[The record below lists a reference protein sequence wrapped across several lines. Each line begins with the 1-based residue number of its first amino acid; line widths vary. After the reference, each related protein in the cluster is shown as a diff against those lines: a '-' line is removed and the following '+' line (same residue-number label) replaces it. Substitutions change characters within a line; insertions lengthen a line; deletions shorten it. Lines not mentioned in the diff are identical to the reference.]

1 MPRSVNAVASRRR
14 RKKMMKHA
22 KGYFGRRKNTKW
34 MKISGLV
41 IGGLALFIF
50 IASQIG
56 WISSEEPISVKTKLV
71 EKRDII
77 ETVSASGKIQP
88 ETEVKISPDVSG
100 EIVSLYVME
109 GDKVE
114 KGDLLLKIKPDTYQ
128 SMLERSQASLNTSKS
143 ALEKAIAQ
151 LSESESN
158 FSRNKIL
165 FENGTISRSE
175 FEKIEASYKVAV
187 LSVEDGEYMVSS
199 AEASLREA
207 QENLNK
213 TNIYAPISGTI
224 SRLNIELGERV
235 VGTAQ
240 MAGTELL
247 RLANL
252 KLMEVA
258 VEVNENDINSVS
270 LNDTALI
277 EVDAYLGNTYKG
289 IVSEIAN
296 SANVMGVSAD
306 QVTNFEVKVRIL
318 DEVSFRPGMTATV
331 DIQTERAYGVL
342 SLPIQAVTTRKDTAN
357 IEDKVECV
365 FAFEE
370 NTANFIKV
378 ETGIQN
384 DEFIQIISGLKEGQ
398 DIITGPYSAVSRLLE
413 DDAFVSKSGGDG
425 SAGGSSFSISVS
437 KSQ

>member
-1 MPRSVNAVASRRR
+1 MKAVLFIIIGAVLF
-14 RKKMMKHA
+14 
-22 KGYFGRRKNTKW
+22 YFGRRKNTKW
-34 MKISGLV
+34 MKASGLV
-41 IGGLALFIF
+41 IGGLAFFIF
-50 IASQIG
+50 LATQIG
-56 WISSEEPISVKTKLV
+56 WISNEDPFSVKTELV

-100 EIVSLYVME
+100 EIVSLFVME

-252 KLMEVA
+252 NLMEVA

-331 DIQTERAYGVL
+331 DIQTERAYAVL

-357 IEDKVECV
+357 TEDKVECV
-365 FAFEE
+365 FAFQD
-370 NTANFIKV
+370 NAANFIKV

-384 DEFIQIISGLKEGQ
+384 DEFIQIISGLELGQ
-398 DIITGPYSAVSRLLE
+398 DIIIGPYSAVSRLLE
-413 DDAFVSKSGGDG
+413 DDAFVSKSGGEG

-437 KSQ
+437 SSQ

>member
-1 MPRSVNAVASRRR
+1 MKAVLVIIIGAVLF
-14 RKKMMKHA
+14 
-22 KGYFGRRKNTKW
+22 YFGRRKNTKW

-252 KLMEVA
+252 NLMEVA

-277 EVDAYLGNTYKG
+277 EVDAYLGNIYKG

-331 DIQTERAYGVL
+331 DIQTERAYAVL

-357 IEDKVECV
+357 TDDKVECV

-384 DEFIQIISGLKEGQ
+384 DEFIQIISGLEKGQ
-398 DIITGPYSAVSRLLE
+398 DIIIGPYSAVSRLLE

-425 SAGGSSFSISVS
+425 SAGGSSFSFSVS
-437 KSQ
+437 SSQ

>member
-1 MPRSVNAVASRRR
+1 MNAVLFIIIGAVLF
-14 RKKMMKHA
+14 
-22 KGYFGRRKNTKW
+22 YFGRRKNTKW
-34 MKISGLV
+34 MKVSGLV
-41 IGGLALFIF
+41 IGGISFFIF
-50 IASQIG
+50 IATQIG
-56 WISSEEPISVKTKLV
+56 WISSEDPISVKTELV

-252 KLMEVA
+252 NLMEVA

-331 DIQTERAYGVL
+331 DIQTERAYAVL

-357 IEDKVECV
+357 IQDKVECV

-370 NTANFIKV
+370 NNANFIKV

-384 DEFIQIISGLKEGQ
+384 DEFIQIISGLEEGQ
-398 DIITGPYSAVSRLLE
+398 DIIIGPYSAVSRLLE
-413 DDAFVSKSGGDG
+413 DDAFVAKSSGASVGAG
-425 SAGGSSFSISVS
+425 SYSISITS
-437 KSQ
+437 E

>member
-1 MPRSVNAVASRRR
+1 MKAVLFIIIGAVLF
-14 RKKMMKHA
+14 
-22 KGYFGRRKNTKW
+22 YFGRRKNTKW
-34 MKISGLV
+34 MKITGLV
-41 IGGLALFIF
+41 IGGISLFIF
-50 IASQIG
+50 IATQVG
-56 WISSEEPISVKTKLV
+56 WISSEDPISVKTELV
-71 EKRDII
+71 ETRDII

-252 KLMEVA
+252 NLMEVA

-277 EVDAYLGNTYKG
+277 EVDAYLGNIYKG

-331 DIQTERAYGVL
+331 DIQTERAYAVL

-357 IEDKVECV
+357 IQDKVECV

-370 NTANFIKV
+370 NNANFIKV

-384 DEFIQIISGLKEGQ
+384 DEFIQIISGLEEGQ

-413 DDAFVSKSGGDG
+413 DDSFVSKSGGDG

-437 KSQ
+437 SSQ

>member
-1 MPRSVNAVASRRR
+1 MKAVLVIIIGAVLF
-14 RKKMMKHA
+14 
-22 KGYFGRRKNTKW
+22 YFGRRKNTKW

-240 MAGTELL
+240 MAGT
-247 RLANL
+247 
-252 KLMEVA
+252 
-258 VEVNENDINSVS
+258 
-270 LNDTALI
+270 
-277 EVDAYLGNTYKG
+277 
-289 IVSEIAN
+289 
-296 SANVMGVSAD
+296 
-306 QVTNFEVKVRIL
+306 
-318 DEVSFRPGMTATV
+318 
-331 DIQTERAYGVL
+331 
-342 SLPIQAVTTRKDTAN
+342 
-357 IEDKVECV
+357 
-365 FAFEE
+365 
-370 NTANFIKV
+370 
-378 ETGIQN
+378 
-384 DEFIQIISGLKEGQ
+384 
-398 DIITGPYSAVSRLLE
+398 
-413 DDAFVSKSGGDG
+413 
-425 SAGGSSFSISVS
+425 
-437 KSQ
+437 

>member
-1 MPRSVNAVASRRR
+1 MKAVLVIIIGAVLF
-14 RKKMMKHA
+14 
-22 KGYFGRRKNTKW
+22 YFGRRKNTKW

-100 EIVSLYVME
+100 EIVSLFVME

>member
-1 MPRSVNAVASRRR
+1 MKAVLVIII
-14 RKKMMKHA
+14 
-22 KGYFGRRKNTKW
+22 GTVLFYFGRRKNTKW

-109 GDKVE
+109 GDKVD

-306 QVTNFEVKVRIL
+306 QVTNFEVKVMIL

>member
-1 MPRSVNAVASRRR
+1 MKAVLVIIIGAVLF
-14 RKKMMKHA
+14 
-22 KGYFGRRKNTKW
+22 YFGRRKNTKW

-100 EIVSLYVME
+100 EIVSLYIME

-277 EVDAYLGNTYKG
+277 EVDAYLGNIYKG

-331 DIQTERAYGVL
+331 DIQTERAYAVL

-357 IEDKVECV
+357 TEDKVECV

-384 DEFIQIISGLKEGQ
+384 DEFIQIISGLEKGQ
-398 DIITGPYSAVSRLLE
+398 DIIIGPYSAVSRLLE

-425 SAGGSSFSISVS
+425 SAGGSSFSFSVS
-437 KSQ
+437 SSQ

>member
-1 MPRSVNAVASRRR
+1 MKAVLFIIIGAVLF
-14 RKKMMKHA
+14 
-22 KGYFGRRKNTKW
+22 YFGRRKNTKW
-34 MKISGLV
+34 MKVSGLV
-41 IGGLALFIF
+41 IVGISFFIF
-50 IASQIG
+50 IATQIG
-56 WISSEEPISVKTKLV
+56 WISSEDPISVKTELV

-88 ETEVKISPDVSG
+88 ETEVKISPDDSG

-252 KLMEVA
+252 NLMEVA

-277 EVDAYLGNTYKG
+277 EVDAYLGNIYKG

-331 DIQTERAYGVL
+331 DIQTERAYAVL

-357 IEDKVECV
+357 IQDKVECV

-370 NTANFIKV
+370 NNANFIKV

-384 DEFIQIISGLKEGQ
+384 DEFIQIISGLEEGQ
-398 DIITGPYSAVSRLLE
+398 DIIIGPYSAVSRLLE
-413 DDAFVSKSGGDG
+413 DDAFVAKSSGTSVGAG
-425 SAGGSSFSISVS
+425 SYSISITS
-437 KSQ
+437 E

>member
-1 MPRSVNAVASRRR
+1 MKAVLFIIIGAVLF
-14 RKKMMKHA
+14 
-22 KGYFGRRKNTKW
+22 YFGRRKNTKW
-34 MKISGLV
+34 MKITGLV
-41 IGGLALFIF
+41 IGGISLFIF
-50 IASQIG
+50 IATQVG
-56 WISSEEPISVKTKLV
+56 WISSEDPISVKTELV
-71 EKRDII
+71 ETRDII

-252 KLMEVA
+252 NLMEVA

-277 EVDAYLGNTYKG
+277 EVDAYLGNIYKG

-331 DIQTERAYGVL
+331 DIQTERAYAVL

-357 IEDKVECV
+357 TENKVECV

-384 DEFIQIISGLKEGQ
+384 DEFIQIISGLEEGQ
-398 DIITGPYSAVSRLLE
+398 DIIIGPYSAVSRLLD
-413 DDAFVSKSGGDG
+413 DDAFVAKSSGTSVG
-425 SAGGSSFSISVS
+425 ASSYSISITS
-437 KSQ
+437 E

>member
-1 MPRSVNAVASRRR
+1 MKAVLVIII
-14 RKKMMKHA
+14 
-22 KGYFGRRKNTKW
+22 GTVLFYFGRRKNTKW

-109 GDKVE
+109 GDKVD

>member
-1 MPRSVNAVASRRR
+1 MKAVLFIIIGAVLF
-14 RKKMMKHA
+14 
-22 KGYFGRRKNTKW
+22 YFGRRKNTKW
-34 MKISGLV
+34 MKVSGLV
-41 IGGLALFIF
+41 IGGISFFIF
-50 IASQIG
+50 IATQIG
-56 WISSEEPISVKTKLV
+56 WISSEDPISVKTELV

-252 KLMEVA
+252 NLMEVA

-277 EVDAYLGNTYKG
+277 EVDAYLGNIYKG

-331 DIQTERAYGVL
+331 DIQTERAYAVL

-370 NTANFIKV
+370 NNANFIKV

-384 DEFIQIISGLKEGQ
+384 DEFIQIISGLEEGQ
-398 DIITGPYSAVSRLLE
+398 DIIIGPYSAVSRLLE
-413 DDAFVSKSGGDG
+413 DDAFVAKSSGTSVGAG
-425 SAGGSSFSISVS
+425 SYSISITS
-437 KSQ
+437 E